1 MLFKI
6 AICFTIPSTV
16 LSSSFGLNKILA
28 SVESQYEI
36 DSIGWGS
43 TGLIFLLDLVADD
56 GADGEDG
63 EDGNDG
69 DDEWDAGGMAND
81 EER

>member
-1 MLFKI
+1 L
-6 AICFTIPSTV
+6 
-16 LSSSFGLNKILA
+16 
-28 SVESQYEI
+28 
-36 DSIGWGS
+36 
-43 TGLIFLLDLVADD
+43 LLDSVADD
-56 GADGEDG
+56 GVDGEDG

>member
-1 MLFKI
+1 M
-6 AICFTIPSTV
+6 
-16 LSSSFGLNKILA
+16 
-28 SVESQYEI
+28 
-36 DSIGWGS
+36 
-43 TGLIFLLDLVADD
+43 GLILLLDLVADD
-56 GADGEDG
+56 GVDGEDG

>member
-28 SVESQYEI
+28 SVKSQYEF

-43 TGLIFLLDLVADD
+43 MGLILLLDSVADD
-56 GADGEDG
+56 GVDG
-63 EDGNDG
+63 EDGNDS